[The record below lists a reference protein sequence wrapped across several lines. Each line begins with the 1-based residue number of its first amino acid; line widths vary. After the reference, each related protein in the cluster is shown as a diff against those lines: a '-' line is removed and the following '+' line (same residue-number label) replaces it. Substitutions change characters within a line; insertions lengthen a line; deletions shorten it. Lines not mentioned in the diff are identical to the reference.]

1 MRQLTVRGVDD
12 SLHAALSDAAK
23 QRGTS
28 VNQFVLDLLNGHL
41 GLASSRQ
48 ADSPSFA
55 DLDHLAG
62 TTMPGPPALS
72 HLAWTSNAHPVPILL
87 YARMS

>member
-62 TTMPGPPALS
+62 TWTKKEGEVF
-72 HLAWTSNAHPVPILL
+72 LAELGRQRKVDAGMWK
-87 YARMS
+87 